1 MSQNPAHRF
10 VEGRGDVV
18 PPTDDEGTMNS
29 EVDYTI
35 YWGFQALPFANV
47 PDPRFYGPC
56 SQHDAA
62 HRWLSYG
69 IQTRKGMPL
78 LTGDIWCGKALLS
91 RRLIGQPELR
101 HRVAGVPQLNRQ
113 IAVCAHLDSLTAEET
128 ASYITARRGAAAHR
142 TDVFTKEAG
151 AVIYEQSQG
160 IGRLINALRDQCLFV
175 GAIEH
180 VSQIDDRLV
189 QRVG

>member
-1 MSQNPAHRF
+1 VTSYS
-10 VEGRGDVV
+10 
-18 PPTDDEGTMNS
+18 PTDDEGTMNS

-35 YWGFQALPFANV
+35 YWRLQALSFDDV
-47 PDPRFYGPC
+47 PDPRFYIPC

-62 HRWLSYG
+62 HGWLSYG

-78 LTGDIWCGKALLS
+78 LTGDIGCGKALLS

-101 HRVAGVPQLNRQ
+101 HRIARILQLNQQ
-113 IAVCAHLDSLTAEET
+113 IAVRAHLGPFTGEET
-128 ASYITARRGAAAHR
+128 ASYITARMGAATHR

-151 AVIYEQSQG
+151 AVIYEQSKG
-160 IGRLINALRDQCLFV
+160 IGRLINALCDQCLFV

-189 QRVG
+189 QRVGQVI